1 MWQPLLTDRFT
12 EYLRFFIRAIGLT
25 VGISFGVGLIYVAV
39 KACWFGVDYLDH
51 TLFAG
56 PWWL

>member
-1 MWQPLLTDRFT
+1 MTDRFT